1 MAATFTS
8 PNQKRSEF
16 ANRCVIDAYGS
27 SDKFSDYR
35 NMAKSAPALI
45 MQSGLIPTLTYIMS
59 RKNNPDKVALG
70 KDIFKWLRETNYV
83 KSIEIPKAFG
93 ELFELSS
100 DRYIDAT
107 QETFELLTWLR
118 QLSDFYS
125 TNSRGE
131 RR

>member
-16 ANRCVIDAYGS
+16 ANKYVIEASNESG
-27 SDKFSDYR
+27 KFKDYR

-45 MQSGLIPTLTYIMS
+45 MQSGLIPTLAYIMS
-59 RKNNPDKVALG
+59 RKSNPGKVALG
-70 KDIFKWLRETNYV
+70 EDLLAWLRETSYII
-83 KSIEIPKAFG
+83 SSDIQKAFG
-93 ELFELSS
+93 ELFELNS

-125 TNSRGE
+125 TNSAGD

>member
-1 MAATFTS
+1 MTATFTS

-16 ANRCVIDAYGS
+16 ANQCVIDAS
-27 SDKFSDYR
+27 NTSDKFSDYR

-59 RKNNPDKVALG
+59 RKSNPEKVALG
-70 KDIFKWLRETNYV
+70 KDILRWLKETNYV
-83 KSIEIPKAFG
+83 KSLDIQKAFG
-93 ELFELSS
+93 ELFELNS

-125 TNSRGE
+125 TNSAGD

>member
-1 MAATFTS
+1 MTATSTS

-16 ANRCVIDAYGS
+16 ANQCVIDAS
-27 SDKFSDYR
+27 NASDKFSDYR

-59 RKNNPDKVALG
+59 RKSNPEKVALG
-70 KDIFKWLRETNYV
+70 KDILRWLKETNYV
-83 KSIEIPKAFG
+83 KSLDIQKAFG
-93 ELFELSS
+93 ELFELNS

-125 TNSRGE
+125 TNSAGD